1 MCGINDSQRVV
12 VTGTGVVSSV
22 GNDVVSFWDSLLAGR
37 SGLGPVTS
45 FDASPMKTRI
55 AGEIK
60 NFDISKFMEVKEA
73 RRFDPFC
80 HYAIA
85 AGDEALAQ
93 AGIKPA
99 EMSDEARERVGVMV
113 GSGIGGIRTLEEQ
126 ARTMVGRGP
135 SRSSPLMVPMMII
148 DMAAGALSIR
158 YGFKGP
164 NMGMVTACASGSHAI
179 GEAYWIIRRGD
190 ADIMLT
196 GGAEA
201 CISMLGMT
209 GFCAMRAMSE
219 RNDDPTRA
227 SRPFDK
233 ERDGF
238 VMAEGA
244 GILVLESLA
253 HAKARGANILAEIIG
268 YGASG
273 DANHITAPAPNGT
286 GAAQAIRCAIQRAG
300 ISSDEVDYINAH
312 GTSTPLNDKLETM
325 AFKSVFGEHARKV
338 AISSTKSMTGH
349 ALGAAGGLESVV
361 CIKSLQTGIIAP
373 TINLD
378 NPDPECDLDYTP
390 HKPKERQVKIALNT
404 NLGFGGHNVALL
416 FKKWEG

>member
-22 GNDVVSFWDSLLAGR
+22 GNDVASFWDSLMAGR

-60 NFDISKFMEVKEA
+60 DFDITKFMIAKEA
-73 RRFDPFC
+73 RRLDPFC

-85 AGDEALAQ
+85 ASDEALAQ
-93 AGIKPA
+93 AGIKPGETPLDLDRA
-99 EMSDEARERVGVMV
+99 GVMI

-126 ARTMVGRGP
+126 ARTMIGRGP
-135 SRSSPLMVPMMII
+135 SRSSPLMVPMMIA
-148 DMAAGALSIR
+148 DMASGAVSIR
-158 YGFKGP
+158 YNFKGP
-164 NMGMVTACASGSHAI
+164 NLAMVTACASGSHAI

-190 ADIMLT
+190 ADVMLT

-209 GFCAMRAMSE
+209 GFCAMKAMSE
-219 RNDDPTRA
+219 RNDDPLHA

-244 GILVLESLA
+244 GILVLESLT

-273 DANHITAPAPNGT
+273 DAYHITAPDPNGA
-286 GAAQAIRCAIQRAG
+286 GAARAMSCAIQRAG
-300 ISSDEVDYINAH
+300 ISPDMVDYINAH

-325 AFKSVFGEHARKV
+325 AFKAVFGEHARKV
-338 AISSTKSMTGH
+338 SISSTKSMTGH
-349 ALGAAGGLESVV
+349 ALGAAGGMESVV
-361 CIKSLQTGIIAP
+361 CIKTLQTGIIAP

-390 HKPKERQVKIALNT
+390 HKPKEKSVRIALNT

-416 FKKWEG
+416 FKKWD

>member
-22 GNDVVSFWDSLLAGR
+22 GNDVASFWDSLMAGR

-60 NFDISKFMEVKEA
+60 NFDITKFMIAKEA
-73 RRFDPFC
+73 RRLDPFC

-85 AGDEALAQ
+85 ASDEALAQ
-93 AGIKPA
+93 AGIKPGETPLDLDRA
-99 EMSDEARERVGVMV
+99 GVMI

-126 ARTMVGRGP
+126 ARTMIERGP
-135 SRSSPLMVPMMII
+135 SRSSPLMVPMMIA
-148 DMAAGALSIR
+148 DMASGAVSIR
-158 YGFKGP
+158 YNFKGP
-164 NMGMVTACASGSHAI
+164 NLAMVTACASGSHAI

-190 ADIMLT
+190 ADVMLT

-209 GFCAMRAMSE
+209 GFCAMKAMIE
-219 RNDDPTRA
+219 RNDDPIHA

-273 DANHITAPAPNGT
+273 DAYHITAPDPNGA
-286 GAAQAIRCAIQRAG
+286 GAARAMSCAIQRAG
-300 ISSDEVDYINAH
+300 ISPDMVDYINAH

-325 AFKSVFGEHARKV
+325 AFKAVFGEHARKV
-338 AISSTKSMTGH
+338 SISSTKSMTGH
-349 ALGAAGGLESVV
+349 ALGAAGGMESVV
-361 CIKSLQTGIIAP
+361 CIKTLQTGIIAP

-390 HKPKERQVKIALNT
+390 HKPKEKSVRIALNT

-416 FKKWEG
+416 FKKWD

>member
-22 GNDVVSFWDSLLAGR
+22 GNDVASFWDSLMAGR

-60 NFDISKFMEVKEA
+60 NFDITKFMIAKEA
-73 RRFDPFC
+73 RRLDPFC

-85 AGDEALAQ
+85 ASDEALAQ
-93 AGIKPA
+93 AGIKPGETPLDIDRA
-99 EMSDEARERVGVMV
+99 GVMI

-126 ARTMVGRGP
+126 ARTMIERGP
-135 SRSSPLMVPMMII
+135 SRSSPLMVPMMIA
-148 DMAAGALSIR
+148 DMASGAVSIR
-158 YGFKGP
+158 YNFKGP
-164 NMGMVTACASGSHAI
+164 NLAMVTACASGSHAI

-190 ADIMLT
+190 ADVMLT

-209 GFCAMRAMSE
+209 GFCAMKAMSE
-219 RNDDPTRA
+219 RNDDPIHA

-273 DANHITAPAPNGT
+273 DAYHITAPDPNGA
-286 GAAQAIRCAIQRAG
+286 GAARAMSCAIQRAG
-300 ISSDEVDYINAH
+300 ISPDMVDYINAH

-325 AFKSVFGEHARKV
+325 AFKAVFGEHARKV
-338 AISSTKSMTGH
+338 SISSTKSMTGH
-349 ALGAAGGLESVV
+349 ALGAAGGMESVV
-361 CIKSLQTGIIAP
+361 CIKTLQTGIIAP

-390 HKPKERQVKIALNT
+390 HKPKEKQVRIALNT

-416 FKKWEG
+416 FKKWD